1 MNLRAL
7 RYFCAAYETR
17 ATVAA
22 ALQCHVTQ
30 PVISNAI
37 AQLEQELGTRLF
49 VRQARGLQPT
59 PAGTRLYR
67 LGGKLLAD
75 AEAIVESFQEP
86 ASHPPLSLWVHP
98 TVGIAD
104 VQRLLL
110 HWRRELG
117 QMALTLMDDAG
128 QDAGADVILG
138 PQGCGKPG
146 LDFLP
151 LWEERFVLVVP
162 PGHPLA
168 VKEAISLKDLHG
180 TALIER
186 TQCELASHWEQGAR
200 ALHIVPD
207 VRARVHSE
215 EWAMGLVAAGVG
227 VSLLPLSAAARRD
240 DVVVRADLPEL
251 QDFRRVVG
259 LAHAP
264 HPQGI
269 LAEALRCCA
278 HGAQAPA
285 LQ

>member
-22 ALQCHVTQ
+22 AARCHVTQ
-30 PVISNAI
+30 PVISTAV
-37 AQLEQELGTRLF
+37 AQLEEELGTRLF

-75 AEAIVESFQEP
+75 AEAIVETFQEP
-86 ASHPPLSLWVHP
+86 ASHPALALWVHP
-98 TVGIAD
+98 TIGITD
-104 VQRLLL
+104 LQRLLL

-117 QMALTLMDDAG
+117 QLALTLMDEPGQLAAADLALMPQGYEVAG
-128 QDAGADVILG
+128 QGFV
-138 PQGCGKPG
+138 
-146 LDFLP
+146 P
-151 LWEERFVLVVP
+151 LWEEHFVLVTP

-168 VKEAISLKDLHG
+168 VKERVSLMDLHG
-180 TALIER
+180 TALVER
-186 TQCELASHWEQGAR
+186 VQCELAAHWQAGAD

-215 EWAMGLVAAGVG
+215 EWALGLVAAGVG
-227 VSLLPLSAAARRD
+227 VSLLPLGAAAQRS
-240 DVVVRADLPEL
+240 DVVVRRDVPEL
-251 QDFRRVVG
+251 QAFRRVVG

-264 HPQGI
+264 RPKGVV
-269 LAEALRCCA
+269 ADALRACA
-278 HGAQAPA
+278 GWAQAAA